1 MVSEP
6 LGRRLSD
13 GSTFSAR
20 SKYLTSSYEGKT
32 VWSSLLP
39 SPGLSDKLFTRVDE
53 TKGSWSLCIA
63 FSGKISSKFE

>member
-13 GSTFSAR
+13 GSTLSAR

-53 TKGSWSLCIA
+53 NEGVMESVYSILRKN
-63 FSGKISSKFE
+63 FFEV